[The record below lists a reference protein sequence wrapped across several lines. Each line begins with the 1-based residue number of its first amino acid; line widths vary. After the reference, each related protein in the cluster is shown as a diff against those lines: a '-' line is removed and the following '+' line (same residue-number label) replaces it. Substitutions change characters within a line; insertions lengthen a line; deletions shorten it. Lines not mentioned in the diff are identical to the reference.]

1 MNTINLIIYTTIL
14 FIIICPVI
22 IMLLGKLSAK
32 EKVVSYKVYSSKVR
46 HRIKIA
52 LITDLHSCYYGENM
66 STLISHIENQNPDL
80 VLLGGDIFNNRIYD
94 NTNALTFLKRIS
106 RMYKCYF
113 VYGNHDYRAGSL
125 KSVHEIKEKILSF
138 GITIL
143 NGTYKTMEINGQ
155 AINICGIDD
164 PNISHSFDKQIS
176 YVSNISQ
183 NGNYTILL
191 SHRPELINEYL
202 KYDFDLILSGHA
214 HGGQVR
220 IPKILNG
227 LYAPDQGLFP
237 KYAGGRYDFEKTCF
251 IISRGLARES
261 VPVPRIFN
269 NPEVVIINIIPK

>member
-1 MNTINLIIYTTIL
+1 MDTRNLIIYTIIL

-22 IMLLGKLSAK
+22 IILLGKLSAK
-32 EKVVSYKVYSSKVR
+32 EKIVSYKVYSSKIR
-46 HRIKIA
+46 HKIKIA

-106 RMYKCYF
+106 RMYKCFF
-113 VYGNHDYRAGSL
+113 VYGNHDYKAGSL

-143 NGTYKTMEINGQ
+143 NGTYKTMEIKGQ

-164 PNISHSFDKQIS
+164 PHISHSFDKQIS
-176 YVSNISQ
+176 YVGNVSQ

-202 KYDFDLILSGHA
+202 KYNFDLILSGHA

-227 LYAPDQGLFP
+227 LYAPNQGLFP